1 MSKATLL
8 ELCHGEKKYEI
19 FSISENN
26 ESKKSIAS
34 QRGNLFIA
42 QGITLGKR
50 THTTMRPVRA
60 ALNHHR
66 VIRNSNMTPIDR
78 NEMRKQMFAEMEEKL
93 FKDSKPEDS
102 SFYYHS
108 SEDRIV
114 LSHAL
119 FWVMTQ
125 NIKGKMAKQKF
136 LLLLRQY
143 QEEMLEAYLTVSPDF
158 NDLLHYCNVFYD
170 MLPNILM
177 SSTFRNDK
185 DARRLS
191 AIALVACGYGG
202 DMLESLCNELLDD
215 IDFYY
220 NKVKCRKIERML
232 PALSKMVIEEQNDF
246 AKRHPG
252 VL

>member
-1 MSKATLL
+1 
-8 ELCHGEKKYEI
+8 
-19 FSISENN
+19 
-26 ESKKSIAS
+26 
-34 QRGNLFIA
+34 
-42 QGITLGKR
+42 
-50 THTTMRPVRA
+50 
-60 ALNHHR
+60 
-66 VIRNSNMTPIDR
+66 
-78 NEMRKQMFAEMEEKL
+78 MRKQMFAEMEEKL

-125 NIKGKMAKQKF
+125 NIKGRMAKQKF

-143 QEEMLEAYLTVSPDF
+143 QEEMLEAYLTLSPDF
-158 NDLLHYCNVFYD
+158 NDLLHYCNVLYD

-185 DARRLS
+185 DAHRLS
-191 AIALVACGYGG
+191 AIMVVAGGYGG
-202 DMLESLCNELLDD
+202 DMPESLCNELLDD

-246 AKRHPG
+246 AKQHPG